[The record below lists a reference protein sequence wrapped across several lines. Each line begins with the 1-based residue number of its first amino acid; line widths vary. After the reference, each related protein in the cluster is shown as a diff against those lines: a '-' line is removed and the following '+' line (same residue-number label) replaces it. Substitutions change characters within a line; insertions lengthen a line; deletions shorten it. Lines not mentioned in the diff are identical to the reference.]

1 MIGRVFETLNQG
13 FHFCN
18 INPNQ
23 HGGGWDGIKTTGV
36 RTLAILSRMKVGVS
50 ILHVI
55 TIFGV

>member
-1 MIGRVFETLNQG
+1 MCKIYVRLNESG
-13 FHFCN
+13 LR

-23 HGGGWDGIKTTGV
+23 HGGGGIKTTGV